1 MSLALR
7 RYSRYAP
14 SHSSSNYNR
23 FFPSQERSLPVN
35 TVVKFVPQQ
44 EAWIV
49 ERFGKFNRILEPGLT
64 FLFPFIDQIRY
75 VKTLKEV
82 AVEIPSQ
89 AAITHDNVTI
99 NMDGVLYYRVVDP
112 FKVPILVVHL
122 MNYIHS

>member
-1 MSLALR
+1 MNRPLAFTLCR
-7 RYSRYAP
+7 RFSRFAP
-14 SHSSSNYNR
+14 SYNASGFNR
-23 FFPSQERSLPVN
+23 MLPQERSLPVN
-35 TVVKFVPQQ
+35 TVIKFVPQQ
-44 EAWIV
+44 EAWVV
-49 ERFGKFNRILEPGLT
+49 ERFGRFNRILEPGLT

-112 FKVPILVVHL
+112 FKVY
-122 MNYIHS
+122 NGYIFTVL